1 VPENGPVRPYRGLS
15 ILLGLAVLAAAG
27 VAVAALSLGR
37 DTPPPEGETRR
48 DVVYVIPD
56 RYAGA
61 ATLRR
66 YGFDNSAFL
75 DALQE
80 RGFFV
85 AGRTFGNY
93 QKTAHSMA
101 ASLGMGYLDPLA
113 RAGPEPDDWG
123 PLFDRI
129 YGSRVATFLQHRGYQ
144 YVHVGSWWSPTAEDP
159 EADLNVRFAIP
170 PGLPIE
176 QGLRVATLQ
185 QFEDIAQAAA
195 RPGPQFVLAHVLV
208 PHPPYVFD
216 RYGGP
221 YTEREREGVPR
232 DEQYVEQLRFT
243 NVLLLQLVD
252 RLLAGPAAEDP
263 IVILQ
268 SDEGPHPLPYEYDR
282 FWNWFGAT
290 DEQLLEKFRLLNAY
304 HLPGVEAEGLSPT
317 ISPVNSFRVVLDEY
331 FGQDLGLL
339 PDRSFV
345 FRDEAHLYR
354 FREVTERIATAS

>member
-1 VPENGPVRPYRGLS
+1 MRAPVRAHRGLS

-27 VAVAALSLGR
+27 VAVAALSLSG
-37 DTPPPEGETRR
+37 DAPPPVGGTRR

-80 RGFFV
+80 RGFYV

-101 ASLGMGYLDPLA
+101 ASLGMGYLDHLA
-113 RAGPEPDDWG
+113 RTDPAPDDWG
-123 PLFDRI
+123 PLFDEI
-129 YGSRVATFLQHRGYQ
+129 HGSRVAAFLQHRGYE

-159 EADLNVRFAIP
+159 EADRNVRFAIP
-170 PGLPIE
+170 AELPIE
-176 QGLRVATLQ
+176 QGLRVATLRQ
-185 QFEDIAQAAA
+185 LEDIARAAA
-195 RPGPQFVLAHVLV
+195 RPGPQFVLAHLLL

-216 RYGGP
+216 RFGGP
-221 YTEREREGVPR
+221 YTERERDGVPR
-232 DEQYVEQLRFT
+232 DEQYVEQLLFT

-252 RLLAGPAAEDP
+252 RLLSGPDAEDP

-290 DEQLLEKFRLLNAY
+290 DAQLLEKFRLLNAY

-317 ISPVNSFRVVLDEY
+317 ISLVNSFRVVLDEY

-354 FREVTERIATAS
+354 FREVTDRLATAS